1 MKLRTAFFVA
11 LVILFLDQ
19 VLKIYIKTHYYLGEE
34 HVTVLGLSWFRM
46 HFIENEGMAYGW
58 KLGGEWGKLAL
69 TLFRLVAVIFGTV
82 YIMHIVRRKYHP
94 GFIICATLI
103 YAGAIGNLIDS
114 LFYGLIFENSDPFTQ
129 NVARSAFSHDF
140 TSGYAGFLH
149 GKVVDMLYFPIIT
162 DATVPKWIPVWGG
175 EPFEFFRPVFN
186 IADAS
191 ISMGV
196 LMILL
201 FQKKFFPPRA
211 ENFPT
216 VETSS
221 EVNDEVQVL

>member
-1 MKLRTAFFVA
+1 MKLRTAFLLA
-11 LVILFLDQ
+11 LLILFLDQ
-19 VLKIYIKTHYYLGEE
+19 VLKVYIKTHYYLGEE
-34 HVTVLGLSWFRM
+34 HLVVSGQGWFRL

-69 TLFRLVAVIFGTV
+69 TLFRLVAVIFGTF
-82 YIMHIVRRKYHP
+82 YIIHIVRRKYHP

-129 NVARSAFSHDF
+129 NIARSALDKDFS
-140 TSGYAGFLH
+140 SGYAGFLH

-162 DATVPKWIPVWGG
+162 DAIVPSWVPIWGG

-201 FQKKFFPPRA
+201 FQKKFFPPSTS
-211 ENFPT
+211 NYPT